1 MKFKSMLSG
10 ILACVLL
17 VSFMTIA
24 SATVFPDVLEKHSWA
39 TEAIDD
45 MVERKILKGF
55 PDGTFRPD
63 NGITKLDA
71 LIIAARI
78 AGVDLPANN
87 EFAEAAEK
95 AYTEALKIY
104 DIDYKNEVAFLLYK
118 GVLAENELSTY
129 IGDGVK
135 ANPLKR
141 HEAAILLTKMMGGV
155 KAATSAVSYSVD
167 YADMND
173 IPKASLPYVNYVNEA
188 GVMKGMENNM
198 FMPYY
203 EVSRAMMATMMYRAE
218 KFLKEDTYE
227 IYVDSVSSTNST
239 VTGKVDDEKKTV
251 TLTEDTRI
259 LLNGYE
265 ASLNT
270 IVPGITLKVTVR
282 DGDVY
287 MIEGLTGSVQY
298 TASGTVKTISSTNGK
313 QTVSI
318 IPTGSNDDV
327 AQNYPLAENCVI
339 KIDNATV
346 AFSSIKVGQ
355 YVKLEV
361 KAGEVTAVTAE
372 TKTTKHTGE
381 IVSVDVAE
389 TTVIKVKLSTGSVQE
404 FTLGSDANI
413 KRNGVNIDPWLL
425 SEGDKVELSVRA
437 GEINVLTATSNNKNT
452 DGTITEIYISEN
464 PSITLSI
471 GGKETTYKVNSETE
485 FIVDDEE
492 ATIYDMRLGATATIK
507 LESTT
512 IAKITTN
519 TVVSSPVLV
528 GTISY
533 IHPTSYVMGIDI
545 VNADGD
551 IETVQAVVKSS
562 VKITD
567 TTSSKISQFKNLKE
581 GRSIVAVGTVN
592 YGVYEVTSI
601 TITQ

>member
-87 EFAEAAEK
+87 EFAEVAEK

-118 GVLAENELSTY
+118 GILAENELSTY

-155 KAATSAVSYSVD
+155 KDATSAVSYSVD

-265 ASLNT
+265 ASLNA

-298 TASGTVKTISSTNGK
+298 TASGTVKTISSSNGK

-327 AQNYPLAENCVI
+327 AQNYPLAEKCVI

-452 DGTITEIYISEN
+452 DGTITEIFISEN